1 MSNRIELLLKSM
13 AGRTAQEPITPSY
26 LAMISGIPEADVQ
39 QLLDVMYET
48 IPARVNRVKIT
59 RLGVE
64 QTFYWP
70 TGVVNRFKDEPTGA
84 HRFNE
89 KHAAYRRTEA
99 NKPPV
104 PVKQK
109 TDQAEPI
116 KEKSIMKPRDKI
128 AIGPK
133 AMIVVE
139 HLQQVGKLGTQSIS
153 EILDTH
159 SSNVRSVMEK
169 VVTLGMVRIE
179 KQPQPGRKSTNVYA
193 LAEGVTPEDFIV
205 SRNGLGSIITEKK
218 MDSDKALN
226 EIIREESE
234 RQVSNNLQQDL
245 PKSPEPTLRKLHV
258 AYTSDDIVILSGLTD
273 IPIELSADDSRT
285 LINFIG
291 NIKRSE

>member
-13 AGRTAQEPITPSY
+13 AGRTAQEPITCSY
-26 LAMISGIPEADVQ
+26 LAILSGLPEDEVQ

-48 IPARVNRVKIT
+48 IPATVNRVKIT

-70 TGVVNRFKDEPTGA
+70 TGVVNRFMDGPSGA
-84 HRFNE
+84 QRFNE

-116 KEKSIMKPRDKI
+116 KEKTIMKPRDKI

-179 KQPQPGRKSTNVYA
+179 KQPQPGRKSTNVYV

-258 AYTSDDIVILSGLTD
+258 AYTSDNIVILSGLTD